1 MDLINN
7 SKYDIILGS
16 SSSRRKQLLEMT
28 GVNFS
33 VKTFNIDENFPSKL
47 IGKEISE
54 HIVSK
59 KNEPF
64 KKIISNKEIIITAD
78 TLVWFKNKCFGKPK
92 DQNEAKEMLAL
103 FSGNTHSVITSV
115 GFLTSNKFEIIT
127 ESTEVSYK
135 DLNTSEIDYYVQT
148 VNPVDKAGSYGIQD
162 WIGMIGVEKIVG
174 SYTSVLGL
182 PIPQVINKIIS
193 IIEDES

>member
-162 WIGMIGVEKIVG
+162 WIGMIGVEKIIG

>member
-7 SKYDIILGS
+7 SKYKIILGS

-33 VKTFNIDENFPSKL
+33 VKTINVKEDFPSKL

-54 HIVSK
+54 YLVSK

-64 KKIISNKEIIITAD
+64 KKIVSNDEIIITAD

-92 DQNEAKEMLAL
+92 DKSDAKEMLAL

-115 GFLTSNKFEIIT
+115 GFLTSKNFEILT

-135 DLNTSEIDYYVQT
+135 DLNKNEIDYYVET
-148 VNPVDKAGSYGIQD
+148 VNPIDKAGSYGIQD
-162 WIGMIGVEKIVG
+162 WIGMVGVEKISG

-182 PIPQVINKIIS
+182 PIPQVINKVIS
-193 IIEDES
+193 MIENDG

>member
-7 SKYDIILGS
+7 SKYKIILGS

-33 VKTFNIDENFPSKL
+33 VKTINVKEDFPSKL

-54 HIVSK
+54 YLVSK

-64 KKIISNKEIIITAD
+64 KKIVSNDEIIITAD

-92 DQNEAKEMLAL
+92 DKSDAKEMLAL
-103 FSGNTHSVITSV
+103 FSGNTHSVITSI
-115 GFLTSNKFEIIT
+115 GFLTSKNFEILT

-135 DLNTSEIDYYVQT
+135 DLNKNEIDYYVET
-148 VNPVDKAGSYGIQD
+148 INPIDKAGSYGIQD
-162 WIGMIGVEKIVG
+162 WIGMVGVEKIVG

-182 PIPQVINKIIS
+182 PIPQVINKVIS
-193 IIEDES
+193 MIENDG

>member
-7 SKYDIILGS
+7 SKYKIILGS

-33 VKTFNIDENFPSKL
+33 VKTINVKEDFPSKL
-47 IGKEISE
+47 IGREISE
-54 HIVSK
+54 YLVSK
-59 KNEPF
+59 KNQPF
-64 KKIISNKEIIITAD
+64 KKIVSNDEIIITAD

-92 DQNEAKEMLAL
+92 DKSDAKKMLAL
-103 FSGNTHSVITSV
+103 FSGNTHSVITSI
-115 GFLTSNKFEIIT
+115 GFLTSKNFEILT

-135 DLNTSEIDYYVQT
+135 DLNKNEIDYYVET
-148 VNPVDKAGSYGIQD
+148 INPIDKAGSYGIQD
-162 WIGMIGVEKIVG
+162 WIGMVGVEKIVG

-182 PIPQVINKIIS
+182 PIPQVINKVIS
-193 IIEDES
+193 IIKNDG

>member
-1 MDLINN
+1 
-7 SKYDIILGS
+7 
-16 SSSRRKQLLEMT
+16 MT

-33 VKTFNIDENFPSKL
+33 VKTFTVKEDFPSTL

-54 HIVSK
+54 YIVSK

-64 KKIISNKEIIITAD
+64 EKIISNKEIIITAD
-78 TLVWFKNKCFGKPK
+78 TLVWYKNKCFGKPK
-92 DQNEAKEMLAL
+92 DKNDAKKMLAL

-115 GFLTSNKFEIIT
+115 GFLTSKNFEILT
-127 ESTEVSYK
+127 ESTQVKYK
-135 DLNTSEIDYYVQT
+135 DLNESEINYYVET
-148 VNPVDKAGSYGIQD
+148 VNPIDKAGSYGIQD
-162 WIGMIGVEKIVG
+162 WIGMIGVESIIG

>member
-33 VKTFNIDENFPSKL
+33 VKTFNIDEDFPSEL

-54 HIVSK
+54 YIVSK

-135 DLNTSEIDYYVQT
+135 DLNKSEIDYYVQT
-148 VNPVDKAGSYGIQD
+148 VNPVDKAGSYGIQE
-162 WIGMIGVEKIVG
+162 WIGLIGVKKISG
-174 SYTSVLGL
+174 SFYNIMGL
-182 PIPQVINKIIS
+182 PTVKIY
-193 IIEDES
+193 EKLVKLTQ

>member
-7 SKYDIILGS
+7 SKYKIILGS

-33 VKTFNIDENFPSKL
+33 VKTINVKEDFPSKL
-47 IGKEISE
+47 IGREISE
-54 HIVSK
+54 YLVSK
-59 KNEPF
+59 KNQPF
-64 KKIISNKEIIITAD
+64 KKIVSNDEIIITAD

-92 DQNEAKEMLAL
+92 DKSDAKKMLAL
-103 FSGNTHSVITSV
+103 FSGNTHSVITSI
-115 GFLTSNKFEIIT
+115 GFLTSKNFEILT

-135 DLNTSEIDYYVQT
+135 DLNKNEIDYYVET
-148 VNPVDKAGSYGIQD
+148 INPIDKAGSYGIQD
-162 WIGMIGVEKIVG
+162 WIGMVGVEKIVG

-182 PIPQVINKIIS
+182 PIPQVINKVIS
-193 IIEDES
+193 MIENDG

>member
-33 VKTFNIDENFPSKL
+33 VKTFNIDEDFPSKL
-47 IGKEISE
+47 IGKEICE
-54 HIVSK
+54 YIVSK

-92 DQNEAKEMLAL
+92 DQNEAKEMLAF

-135 DLNTSEIDYYVQT
+135 DLNRNEIDYYVQT
-148 VNPVDKAGSYGIQD
+148 ANPVDKAGSYGIQD

>member
-7 SKYDIILGS
+7 SKYKIILGS

-33 VKTFNIDENFPSKL
+33 VKTINVKEDFPSKL

-54 HIVSK
+54 YLVSK

-64 KKIISNKEIIITAD
+64 KKIVSNDEIIITAD

-92 DQNEAKEMLAL
+92 DKSDAKKMLAL
-103 FSGNTHSVITSV
+103 FSGNTHSVITSI
-115 GFLTSNKFEIIT
+115 GFLTSKNFEILT

-135 DLNTSEIDYYVQT
+135 DLNKNEIDYYVET
-148 VNPVDKAGSYGIQD
+148 INPIDKAGSYGIQD
-162 WIGMIGVEKIVG
+162 WIGMVGVEKIVG

-182 PIPQVINKIIS
+182 PIPQVINKVIS
-193 IIEDES
+193 IIKNDG

>member
-7 SKYDIILGS
+7 SKYKIILGS

-33 VKTFNIDENFPSKL
+33 VKTINVKEDFPSKL

-54 HIVSK
+54 YLVSK

-64 KKIISNKEIIITAD
+64 KKIVSNDEIIITAD

-92 DQNEAKEMLAL
+92 DKSDAKEMLAL

-115 GFLTSNKFEIIT
+115 GFLTSKNFEILT

-135 DLNTSEIDYYVQT
+135 DLNKNEIDYYVET
-148 VNPVDKAGSYGIQD
+148 INPIDKAGSYGIQD
-162 WIGMIGVEKIVG
+162 WIGMVGVEKIVG

-182 PIPQVINKIIS
+182 PIPQVINKVIS
-193 IIEDES
+193 MIENDG

>member
-7 SKYDIILGS
+7 SKYKIILGS

-33 VKTFNIDENFPSKL
+33 VKTINVKEDFPSKL

-54 HIVSK
+54 YLVSK

-64 KKIISNKEIIITAD
+64 KKIVSNDEIIITAD

-92 DQNEAKEMLAL
+92 DKSDAKEMLAL

-115 GFLTSNKFEIIT
+115 GFLTSKNFEILT

-135 DLNTSEIDYYVQT
+135 DLNKNEIDYYVET
-148 VNPVDKAGSYGIQD
+148 VNPIDKAGSYGIQD
-162 WIGMIGVEKIVG
+162 WIGMVGVEKIAG

-182 PIPQVINKIIS
+182 PIPQVINKVIS
-193 IIEDES
+193 MIENDG

>member
-7 SKYDIILGS
+7 SKYKIILGS

-33 VKTFNIDENFPSKL
+33 VKTFTVKEDFPSKL

-54 HIVSK
+54 YIVSK

-64 KKIISNKEIIITAD
+64 KKIVSNDEIIITAD

-92 DQNEAKEMLAL
+92 DKNHAKEMLAI
-103 FSGNTHSVITSV
+103 FSGNTHSVITSI
-115 GFLTSNKFEIIT
+115 GFLTSKNFEILT
-127 ESTEVSYK
+127 ELTEVSYK
-135 DLNTSEIDYYVQT
+135 DLNKNEIDYYVET
-148 VNPVDKAGSYGIQD
+148 VNPIDKAGSYGIQD
-162 WIGMIGVEKIVG
+162 WIGMIGVDKIVG

-182 PIPQVINKIIS
+182 PVPQVINKVIS
-193 IIEDES
+193 IIENDG

>member
-54 HIVSK
+54 YIVSK

>member
-7 SKYDIILGS
+7 SKYKIILGS

-33 VKTFNIDENFPSKL
+33 VKTINVKEDFPSKL

-54 HIVSK
+54 YLVSK

-64 KKIISNKEIIITAD
+64 KKIVSNDEIIITAD

-92 DQNEAKEMLAL
+92 DKSDAKEMLAL

-115 GFLTSNKFEIIT
+115 GFLTSKNFEILT

-135 DLNTSEIDYYVQT
+135 DLNKNEIDYYVET
-148 VNPVDKAGSYGIQD
+148 VNPIDKAGSYGIQD
-162 WIGMIGVEKIVG
+162 WIGMVGVEKIDG

-182 PIPQVINKIIS
+182 PIPQVINKVIS
-193 IIEDES
+193 MIENDG

>member
-7 SKYDIILGS
+7 SKYKIILGS

-33 VKTFNIDENFPSKL
+33 VKTFTVKEDFPSTL

-54 HIVSK
+54 YIVSK

-64 KKIISNKEIIITAD
+64 ENIISNKEIIITAD
-78 TLVWFKNKCFGKPK
+78 TLVWHKNKCFGKPK
-92 DQNEAKEMLAL
+92 DKNDAKKMLAL
-103 FSGNTHSVITSV
+103 FSGKTHSVITSV
-115 GFLTSNKFEIIT
+115 GFLTSKNFEILT
-127 ESTEVSYK
+127 ESTQVKYK
-135 DLNTSEIDYYVQT
+135 DLNESEINYYVET
-148 VNPVDKAGSYGIQD
+148 VNPIDKAGSYGIQD
-162 WIGMIGVEKIVG
+162 WIGMIGVESIIG

-193 IIEDES
+193 IIENES